1 MVLSCMVWIGRG
13 PPETVQ
19 AEGNSG
25 RVRAVDRDLVG
36 KARGPGRVHTVIGVG
51 SEKFWGLLE
60 RGARNSGGRRW
71 RKPNTPL
78 PSVTPLDDPQHA
90 YHAVA
95 AALEMGGGGRGVPR
109 R

>member
-1 MVLSCMVWIGRG
+1 MSTASVPDTARFRSACMVLSCMVWIGRG

-60 RGARNSGGRRW
+60 RGARNSGGCW
-71 RKPNTPL
+71 RGEREIL
-78 PSVTPLDDPQHA
+78 
-90 YHAVA
+90 
-95 AALEMGGGGRGVPR
+95 GIIG
-109 R
+109 